1 MRLYAVEDATDALAA
16 ARAFLLPFDGRRWAK
31 LAVLVFFVASGAG
44 PSAPSRLQFTG
55 WPADPPGLPR
65 GLLDALANDP
75 WLVFSLAALA
85 LLVGLAFALV
95 ASLFE
100 FVFVQALRTD
110 EVAIRRNVRRYWSR
124 GLRLFAF
131 RVVVGLFAL
140 GAFVVLGLFVLVPIA
155 MDLAPLAALALVVAV
170 PMAVLLGIGIAVL
183 DGFTTAFVVPVMML
197 EDRGVLD
204 GWRRFWP
211 TLAGQWKQYL
221 AYAVAVFF
229 LGIALTLLAGIVV
242 AVPLVLLFVPFA
254 IVAWAV
260 LALLAE
266 SLLQIALFLGLVVT
280 YLLIAAAVIALVQVP
295 VQSYLRYYALL
306 VLGDTNPDLDVIPV
320 RRAAIRDR

>member
-16 ARAFLLPFDGRRWAK
+16 TRAFLLPFDGRRWAK
-31 LAVLVFFVASGAG
+31 LALLVLFIASGAG

-75 WLVFSLAALA
+75 WLVLSLAALA

-131 RVVVGLFAL
+131 RIVVGLFAL

-254 IVAWAV
+254 IAAWAV

-266 SLLQIALFLGLVVT
+266 SLLQIALFLGLVAA